1 MTVPW
6 TRVEPRNSTTQIDS
20 FSSGEPII
28 DNWFH
33 QNSTQEHVNNR
44 VITHVCVDNVGQVL
58 GFFSHTSVVCRFDEE
73 SKSLRKTYCSR
84 DEFNAPAIL
93 LAKMGLATGL
103 QGQKHGKRLCLQALD
118 KISQVAATAG
128 VRLLVVDAPNNALVP
143 FYESVGF
150 RSLDAQPTR
159 LVMKTSNA
167 AKLSSKAKN
176 DNEII

>member
-6 TRVEPRNSTTQIDS
+6 TRVEPINSTTQIGN

-33 QNSTQEHVNNR
+33 QKSAQEHVNNR
-44 VITHVCVDNVGQVL
+44 VITHVCVDNAGQVV

-73 SKSLRKTYCSR
+73 SKSLRKTYCSTG
-84 DEFNAPAIL
+84 EFDAPAIL

-128 VRLLVVDAPNNALVP
+128 VRLLVVDALNNALVP
-143 FYESVGF
+143 FYESVRF

-159 LVMKTSNA
+159 LLMKTSNA
-167 AKLSSKAKN
+167 TKLSSKAKN
-176 DNEII
+176 DSEII